1 MRRNAI
7 VATPMLPDRR
17 SDLQVASH
25 PLVNFSTEFGEGEAI
40 SIHVNEPDH
49 LQNHEHRSQRAL
61 WQLLIVAPPLL
72 FHPDLLDHR
81 IEADRLSAHSQDSED
96 AGGCF
101 RTSEELYQR
110 ILQAL
115 EVSLG
120 ASSRCCQMHPAPNQ
134 LAADNEQHQRSE
146 HE

>member
-7 VATPMLPDRR
+7 VATPMLPDSR
-17 SDLQVASH
+17 SDLQVAGH
-25 PLVNFSTEFGEGEAI
+25 PSVNFPTEIGEGEAI
-40 SIHVNEPDH
+40 STHVNEPDH
-49 LQNHEHRSQRAL
+49 LQNREHRSQRAL
-61 WQLLIVAPPLL
+61 WHILIVAPPLL
-72 FHPDLLDHR
+72 FRPDFLDER
-81 IEADRLSAHSQDSED
+81 IEANRLSTRGQDSEN

-115 EVSLG
+115 QVSLG
-120 ASSRCCQMHPAPNQ
+120 APGRCCQMHAAPNQ

>member
-7 VATPMLPDRR
+7 VATPMLPDSR
-17 SDLQVASH
+17 SDLQVAGH
-25 PLVNFSTEFGEGEAI
+25 PSVNFPTEFGEGEAI

-49 LQNHEHRSQRAL
+49 LQNREHRSQRAL
-61 WQLLIVAPPLL
+61 WQILIVAPPLL
-72 FHPDLLDHR
+72 FRPDFLDER
-81 IEADRLSAHSQDSED
+81 IEANWLSARSQDSED

-110 ILQAL
+110 IFQAL
-115 EVSLG
+115 QVSLG
-120 ASSRCCQMHPAPNQ
+120 APSRCCQMQAAPNQ
-134 LAADNEQHQRSE
+134 LTADNEQHQRSQ